1 MKFWIFCWIL
11 SKTIPV
17 GCCFL
22 PTSPVIWKRWLI
34 ILLLF
39 HKGKVYFSEPKDLL
53 LEKYGVLKCT
63 ESEFSALDGSVIKGV
78 RRHQFGLEALVER
91 QKLSGRYTVDKA
103 SIEDIMLF
111 IARGEHR

>member
-1 MKFWIFCWIL
+1 MQVH
-11 SKTIPV
+11 SKPDDR
-17 GCCFL
+17 F
-22 PTSPVIWKRWLI
+22 
-34 ILLLF
+34 
-39 HKGKVYFSEPKDLL
+39 LL